1 MNIDPIVL
9 LAYVSVSINVITMI
23 AACIAYAIFHVRKHR
38 RKKTGSAIPDQP
50 AGLPFYAALNFVL
63 VDRRVRFEASV
74 RAAERAH
81 LKLSARLLEVAERV
95 VLP

>member
-50 AGLPFYAALNFVL
+50 AGPLAPVFLRPYLMASAFAVHPAEEAATTVMT
-63 VDRRVRFEASV
+63 EAHSPALAGV
-74 RAAERAH
+74 Q
-81 LKLSARLLEVAERV
+81 
-95 VLP
+95 

>member
-38 RKKTGSAIPDQP
+38 RKKTGSAILDQP
-50 AGLPFYAALNFVL
+50 AGLLTPVFLRPYSMAGAFAARPA
-63 VDRRVRFEASV
+63 DEAATTV
-74 RAAERAH
+74 MMETHTPALAG
-81 LKLSARLLEVAERV
+81 V
-95 VLP
+95 P

>member
-38 RKKTGSAIPDQP
+38 RKKTGSAVLDRP
-50 AGLPFYAALNFVL
+50 AGPLAPVFLRPYSMASAFAVRPAEEAMTTAMTETHSPALAGVQ
-63 VDRRVRFEASV
+63 
-74 RAAERAH
+74 
-81 LKLSARLLEVAERV
+81 
-95 VLP
+95 